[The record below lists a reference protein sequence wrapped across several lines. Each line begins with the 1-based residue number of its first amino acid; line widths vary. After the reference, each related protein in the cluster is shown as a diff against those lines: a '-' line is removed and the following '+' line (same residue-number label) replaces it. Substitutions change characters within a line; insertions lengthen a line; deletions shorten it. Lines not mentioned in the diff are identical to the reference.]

1 MIGRLTG
8 TLESLDEL
16 SALVSVP
23 GGVAYEVSVPAFLA
37 ERLASRVGTTVTF
50 ITFHYLEG
58 QGQGAWFIPRL
69 IGFLSSRERDFFEVF
84 TTVKGI
90 GNRKALRAMAAE
102 PSAIAAAIAQKN
114 APALTK
120 LPEIGKRLA
129 ETIIAEL
136 SGKVDGF
143 LTTAEISSMD
153 VKASGVSGQTP
164 WTEEAILALMALGEA
179 RTDAEK
185 LVQRA
190 TDRARREQT
199 KIATAEDLLGV
210 VFAIRGF

>member
-16 SALVSVP
+16 SALISVP
-23 GGVAYEVSVPAFLA
+23 GGICYEVSVPAFLVP
-37 ERLASRVGTTVTF
+37 RLEASRGKPVTF
-50 ITFHYLEG
+50 ITFHYFEG

-69 IGFLSSRERDFFEVF
+69 IGFLSPQERDFFEVF

-90 GNRKALRAMAAE
+90 GNRKALRAMAVE

-114 APALTK
+114 PSALSK

-136 SGKVDGF
+136 TGKVDGF
-143 LTTAEISSMD
+143 LSSQEVATMD
-153 VKASGVSGQTP
+153 VKASGAAATP
-164 WTEEAILALMALGEA
+164 GSDEAILALIALGET
-179 RTDAEK
+179 RSDAEK
-185 LVQRA
+185 LVARA
-190 TDRARREQT
+190 MDRARRET
-199 KIATAEDLLGV
+199 IAIKNTEDLLAV
-210 VFAIRGF
+210 VFASRA